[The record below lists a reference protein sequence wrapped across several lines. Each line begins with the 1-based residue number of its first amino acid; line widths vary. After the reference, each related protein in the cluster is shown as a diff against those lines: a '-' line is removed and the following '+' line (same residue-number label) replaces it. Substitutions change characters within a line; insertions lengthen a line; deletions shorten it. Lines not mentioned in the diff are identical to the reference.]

1 MAVRINL
8 KKTDK
13 PVAKFDA
20 VFSGDRTQALANMET
35 APAAALTSATVSGED
50 TGAPVQNLAG
60 GATGAGGGTD
70 GSAAPAAAAP
80 DMAASAVALRMVHA
94 EVATQQPEAA
104 PVEEEASE
112 AILKPSGKPAA
123 IRAFSIFLKWG
134 LIGGVLL
141 GGGYYAMRHV
151 FFPVAQELQK
161 AKAPGPVV
169 VDKTASPLVQVV
181 QQARV
186 TVAKNDAKV
195 DYLNQIIE
203 ATPEPP
209 KPVVV
214 EAPPPKP
221 VVRTPVAKDTSVY
234 REAIDA
240 LKISAVLDGDPPRL
254 FIDNIIVKPG
264 AVVNRPLGLSFAGI
278 DTVERVLYFTN
289 KDNEI
294 FRKAY

>member
-20 VFSGDRTQALANMET
+20 VFSGDRTKALANMET
-35 APAAALTSATVSGED
+35 APAAALTSATVSGDD
-50 TGAPVQNLAG
+50 TGVQGQNLAD
-60 GATGAGGGTD
+60 GAAGA
-70 GSAAPAAAAP
+70 AAMPVAAAP

-94 EVATQQPEAA
+94 EASAPAVEAA

-112 AILKPSGKPAA
+112 AILKHSNKPAA
-123 IRAFSIFLKWG
+123 IRAFSIILKWG

-169 VDKTASPLVQVV
+169 VDKTASPLVQAV

-214 EAPPPKP
+214 EPPPPPPKP
-221 VVRTPVAKDTSVY
+221 IVRTPAAKDLSVY

-264 AVVNRPLGLSFAGI
+264 AVVNRLFGLSFAGI
-278 DTVERVLYFTN
+278 DTTERVLYFTN

-294 FRKAY
+294 FKKAY